1 MEWKTQAHIFVVT
14 LATGFVA
21 GVIFDI
27 YHLRILGVVLS
38 GNKVFIKNMI
48 FLQVFYAICSINVLI
63 LYKYNAQLVDKTVDI
78 FWSFIKI

>member
-1 MEWKTQAHIFVVT
+1 

-38 GNKVFIKNMI
+38 GNKVFIKI
-48 FLQVFYAICSINVLI
+48 
-63 LYKYNAQLVDKTVDI
+63 
-78 FWSFIKI
+78 